1 MKKNWNDPE
10 LKNLEIMA
18 TETDYIDAEEVN
30 EASALDIT
38 GEETGSDC
46 RWRWRWRCTC
56 CNAKGTIS
64 HPTRSTAIEAGKEE
78 HAIHANGCSA

>member
-38 GEETGSDC
+38 GDSNGC
-46 RWRWRWRCTC
+46 VWRWKCTC
-56 CNAKGTIS
+56 CDAKGTSYHIFKN
-64 HPTRSTAIEAGKEE
+64 TAIEVGKKE

>member
-38 GEETGSDC
+38 GEESGFG
-46 RWRWRWRCTC
+46 WGWRWRCTC
-56 CNAKGTIS
+56 CNAKGTTCCTS
-64 HPTRSTAIEAGKEE
+64 RSAAIEAGKRE